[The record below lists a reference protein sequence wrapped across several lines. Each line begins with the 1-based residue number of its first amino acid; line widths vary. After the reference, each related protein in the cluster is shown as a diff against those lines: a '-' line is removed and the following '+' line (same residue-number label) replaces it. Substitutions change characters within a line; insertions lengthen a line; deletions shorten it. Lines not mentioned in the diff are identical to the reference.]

1 MDELKRCP
9 FCGGEAEIKECF
21 FTGFHKELFIAKCK
35 NIGCGAIGSE
45 CVKKE
50 TAIEKWNNRPSP
62 WHTGTPTEAGDYY
75 IAFRYFIGA
84 DVEYGWASWDG
95 KGWDINFMG
104 WDFSNKILAWHKIEP
119 YKED

>member
-1 MDELKRCP
+1 MDDKNKLIEKLGELSAKVYMFGRMYHID
-9 FCGGEAEIKECF
+9 EV
-21 FTGFHKELFIAKCK
+21 TELTKDINELIAK
-35 NIGCGAIGSE
+35 
-45 CVKKE
+45 VFDY
-50 TAIEKWNNRPSP
+50 SP

-104 WDFSNKILAWHKIEP
+104 WDFPNKILAWHKIEP
-119 YKED
+119 FKED